1 MAWSDRPTQMQLVT
15 ILDFLRWQI
24 PYDKALKAIEFLE
37 NSATRRDVSDEMRR
51 LRDLKQKHVLDGKNA
66 FTGKIWEGFEYDD
79 KAETLKKIRKM
90 QGEQD
95 D

>member
-1 MAWSDRPTQMQLVT
+1 MAWSDEPTQMQLIT
-15 ILDFLRWQI
+15 ILDFLRWHM

-51 LRDLKQKHVLDGKNA
+51 LRDLKNKHALDGKNA
-66 FTGKIWEGFEYDD
+66 FQSEIWEGFKYND

-90 QGEQD
+90 QGDQD